1 VNHILNLVLFRSRS
15 DRGEVSSPLSARL
28 LSIGP
33 VELFSINV
41 FVFSFRSSSL
51 ADEFLLLVTEVI
63 GPFTIGSIHS
73 DTVTGINSGFLR
85 LSLSPVVEFSGH
97 LRGPCEFTFFL
108 KVVVTDPSGSSV
120 GLEGF

>member
-1 VNHILNLVLFRSRS
+1 LVLFRSRS

-28 LSIGP
+28 LSIRP
-33 VELFSINV
+33 VELFIINV
-41 FVFSFRSSSL
+41 FVFSFGSSSL

-63 GPFTIGSIHS
+63 GPFTISSIHS

-85 LSLSPVVEFSGH
+85 LTLSPVVEFSRH
-97 LRGPCEFTFFL
+97 IRGPCEFTFFL
-108 KVVVTDPSGSSV
+108 EVVVTDPSGSSV